1 MNDVKKLPR
10 DTVCNLFKIRAP
22 IWGGGKKSVGLD
34 AKRITYHNEIHFT
47 YVRKSDGELSIP
59 DHYYFDGRLLHELDF
74 ERQNVKGTTLV
85 IIPFEHLQILERV

>member
-34 AKRITYHNEIHFT
+34 AKRITYHNEIVFT

-85 IIPFEHLQILERV
+85 IIPFEHLQILERI

>member
-85 IIPFEHLQILERV
+85 IIPFEHLQILERI

>member
-1 MNDVKKLPR
+1 MNEIKQLDR
-10 DTVCNLFKIRAP
+10 NTVCNLFKIRAP

-34 AKRITYHNEIHFT
+34 IKRITYHNEIHFT

-85 IIPFEHLQILERV
+85 IIPFEHLQILERI

>member
-1 MNDVKKLPR
+1 MSEVKQLDR
-10 DTVCNLFKIRAP
+10 NTVCNLFKIRAP
-22 IWGGGKKSVGLD
+22 IWNGGKKMVGLD

-85 IIPFEHLQILERV
+85 IIPFEHLQILERI